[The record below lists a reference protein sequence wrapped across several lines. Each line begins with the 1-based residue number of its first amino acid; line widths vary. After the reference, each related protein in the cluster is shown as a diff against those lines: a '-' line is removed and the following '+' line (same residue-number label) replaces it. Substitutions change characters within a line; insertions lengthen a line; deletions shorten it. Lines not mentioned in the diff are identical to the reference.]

1 MENLKE
7 KPNTLLNTSSDMY
20 DKQQH
25 KIWKNILNEISKKG
39 LNINNTNVLMSHLQ
53 DNYFLVKK

>member
-1 MENLKE
+1 MK
-7 KPNTLLNTSSDMY
+7 KIKKTNTLLNTSCDMY

-39 LNINNTNVLMSHLQ
+39 LNINNATVLISHLQ
-53 DNYFLVKK
+53 DNYILSKK